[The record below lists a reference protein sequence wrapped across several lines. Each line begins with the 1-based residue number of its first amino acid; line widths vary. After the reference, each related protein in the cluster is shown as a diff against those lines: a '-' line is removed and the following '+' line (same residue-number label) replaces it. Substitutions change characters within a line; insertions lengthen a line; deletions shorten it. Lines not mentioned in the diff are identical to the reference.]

1 MKTSHCK
8 GYSDHNDSCRRA
20 AGGALL
26 PALLLTAG
34 WLMPS
39 VANAAFVSAD
49 ADVTYVQNVLTNS
62 FNAAITDALG
72 GTFTYGAVTAVSV
85 SPCTGAGCQSS
96 SGGNADQETSANSAT
111 SGAIPSAAASATL
124 ASGILQADTS
134 TGGVTSGSAAAG
146 SAFWD
151 TLTFTN
157 TTGLSQSVQ
166 VNDLITGSF
175 TGPTG
180 DGVGGACQGYAF
192 SLTEAGS
199 VCTGTGS
206 NPLASGATILN
217 SGNPSENLTLSFN
230 VAPGT
235 STMLY
240 TLALAAGAQNSA
252 GPASANLVD
261 PPVWILPTGV
271 SYTTTV
277 PLATPLPP
285 AMWLFGSGAAWM
297 LWLAMRRRR
306 PAPVQAV

>member
-1 MKTSHCK
+1 MKTNHCK
-8 GYSDHNDSCRRA
+8 GYPDHNDSCRRA

-39 VANAAFVSAD
+39 VANAAFVSTN

-62 FNAAITDALG
+62 FNAAITDAAS

-111 SGAIPSAAASATL
+111 SGATPSAAASATL

-134 TGGVTSGSAAAG
+134 TGGATGGSAAAG

-175 TGPTG
+175 TGPMG

-192 SLTEAGS
+192 SLTESGS

-206 NPLASGATILN
+206 NPLGSGATILN
-217 SGNPSENLTLSFN
+217 SGNPSENLGLSFN
-230 VAPGT
+230 VTPGT

-240 TLALAAGAQNSA
+240 ALALAAGAQNST

-261 PPVWILPTGV
+261 PPVWILPNGV
-271 SYTTTV
+271 SFTTTV